1 MQWGE
6 EQLEIIGHRRGNLLV
21 SAAAGAGKTTV
32 LVERIVQMVLD
43 QENGTDLDRMLV
55 VTFTNLAAG
64 QMKERI
70 AQRLTA
76 ELREHPEQ
84 ERLKK
89 QLALLP
95 QCSIMTIHA
104 FCLQIVRR
112 YIARIPELDPG
123 FRVGDETETALLALD
138 VLQEVVAKAYDE
150 YDADPKCAA
159 SEEFESMVEQ
169 FSGKRQDLNL
179 EPTLYRIYQ
188 FMQSLPDPWGWL
200 ETAVDSEDGPLKKP
214 YAGVLRI
221 LRNFHKAFME
231 EKCSRGIVDYNDFE
245 HYAQRILLEG
255 DAPSAAA
262 REVAAGYDAIFIDEY
277 QDSNEIQERILN
289 SIAKKDVDGQTEN
302 IFMVGDVKQS
312 IYGFRYARPQLF
324 MQKLKDYHEH
334 SAPKKVF
341 LQKNYRS
348 RSEILEAVNSIFE
361 SLMQEAC
368 GGIEYSAEQA
378 LRAGRPAPESEA
390 DMEEFRPELVVL
402 CLTEGTTGD
411 KTELEAEYAAARI
424 EEMLRHAWKYAVR
437 DGDEFRPLRAGD
449 IAILLR
455 SAKEA
460 GPVYQRALERR
471 NIPASAAVSNRFFD
485 TPEIRLVLNLLRII
499 DNALQDIPLEG
510 VLHSPLFGFSSEE
523 LAQIRTETDGSLTFY
538 EAMERYSQEG
548 QDMLLASRI
557 REFYG
562 KLEIWREWNESLAV
576 HELLLKLYRTTGLY
590 EYVGAMKGG
599 TRRRAN
605 LDLLLTRAEAFEQG
619 IYSGVFQFL
628 RFIDRMKE
636 KDRDYEEA
644 AELAGQD
651 AVQVLTIH
659 KSKGLEFPVVF
670 LCGMGKRF
678 QMRDSQGSLLL
689 HPEMGLGCRYLDPE
703 TMVEY
708 ETEHYKRIQQ
718 EKARE
723 TLAEEMRVLYVAL
736 TRAKDRLIVTGNGP
750 AELIQMPEEE
760 QAYRMEP
767 EQVWKAK
774 SYMDWLYEI
783 VTQKGGSRW
792 RVRMENYQA
801 ETPEETSKSAEVR
814 EEAELWSEEE
824 LDQKLLWRYPGEW
837 RNHLPMLLSVSSLKR
852 PHTEE
857 ETVSSEIPWEDLL
870 QKESPDTDS
879 VTIYRGT
886 HGGTLFHEVI
896 ARAELSKLSS
906 GSGIKEELDRLETQ
920 GILNR
925 TERESFPMEW
935 LEKFTAST
943 LYKRMTDSPRLLRE
957 EPFMYG
963 YTPEELHKDAP
974 DYEIPEQA
982 DNRETIVVQGVMDAI
997 FLENG
1002 AWILVD
1008 YKTDRFFPKTVME
1021 MYRRQLTIY
1030 AHALESMTGLPV
1042 REKILYQVRGGKEYF
1057 V

>member
-1 MQWGE
+1 
-6 EQLEIIGHRRGNLLV
+6 
-21 SAAAGAGKTTV
+21 
-32 LVERIVQMVLD
+32 
-43 QENGTDLDRMLV
+43 
-55 VTFTNLAAG
+55 
-64 QMKERI
+64 
-70 AQRLTA
+70 
-76 ELREHPEQ
+76 
-84 ERLKK
+84 
-89 QLALLP
+89 
-95 QCSIMTIHA
+95 
-104 FCLQIVRR
+104 
-112 YIARIPELDPG
+112 
-123 FRVGDETETALLALD
+123 
-138 VLQEVVAKAYDE
+138 
-150 YDADPKCAA
+150 
-159 SEEFESMVEQ
+159 
-169 FSGKRQDLNL
+169 
-179 EPTLYRIYQ
+179 
-188 FMQSLPDPWGWL
+188 
-200 ETAVDSEDGPLKKP
+200 
-214 YAGVLRI
+214 
-221 LRNFHKAFME
+221 
-231 EKCSRGIVDYNDFE
+231 
-245 HYAQRILLEG
+245 
-255 DAPSAAA
+255 
-262 REVAAGYDAIFIDEY
+262 
-277 QDSNEIQERILN
+277 
-289 SIAKKDVDGQTEN
+289 
-302 IFMVGDVKQS
+302 
-312 IYGFRYARPQLF
+312 
-324 MQKLKDYHEH
+324 
-334 SAPKKVF
+334 
-341 LQKNYRS
+341 
-348 RSEILEAVNSIFE
+348 
-361 SLMQEAC
+361 
-368 GGIEYSAEQA
+368 
-378 LRAGRPAPESEA
+378 
-390 DMEEFRPELVVL
+390 
-402 CLTEGTTGD
+402 
-411 KTELEAEYAAARI
+411 
-424 EEMLRHAWKYAVR
+424 
-437 DGDEFRPLRAGD
+437 
-449 IAILLR
+449 
-455 SAKEA
+455 
-460 GPVYQRALERR
+460 
-471 NIPASAAVSNRFFD
+471 
-485 TPEIRLVLNLLRII
+485 
-499 DNALQDIPLEG
+499 
-510 VLHSPLFGFSSEE
+510 
-523 LAQIRTETDGSLTFY
+523 
-538 EAMERYSQEG
+538 
-548 QDMLLASRI
+548 MLLSSRI

-957 EPFMYG
+957 EPF
-963 YTPEELHKDAP
+963 TTA
-974 DYEIPEQA
+974 Q
-982 DNRETIVVQGVMDAI
+982 DNLEVHVYLMIWETRERDRQVRIETIEQ
-997 FLENG
+997 
-1002 AWILVD
+1002 
-1008 YKTDRFFPKTVME
+1008 
-1021 MYRRQLTIY
+1021 
-1030 AHALESMTGLPV
+1030 
-1042 REKILYQVRGGKEYF
+1042 GKEGSTW
-1057 V
+1057 